1 MTADVTTLQSELTGS
16 GASRRAQVLQLRDD
30 GKTSRWLVE
39 RRAKARAEAEMK
51 AP

>member
-1 MTADVTTLQSELTGS
+1 MDRTDRSWVEQVDEV
-16 GASRRAQVLQLRDD
+16 RRNMHEVLQLRDD
-30 GKTSRWLVE
+30 GKTSRWIVE